1 MQTFAYA
8 SLFVCLTYVAIA
20 QGKHYKNQINRTL
33 TEKMFLTKPVEEKEQ
48 QPSNQTPKYQQIKPN
63 VIGTDTFKIKTK
75 MPSYKQHEGRP
86 N

>member
-8 SLFVCLTYVAIA
+8 SLFVCLTFVAIA

-33 TEKMFLTKPVEEKEQ
+33 TEKVFLTKPVEEKAQ
-48 QPSNQTPKYQQIKPN
+48 QPSNQTTKYQQNKPN
-63 VIGTDTFKIKTK
+63 VDWVDTLKTK
-75 MPSYKQHEGRP
+75 NKWPSYKQHEGKP